1 MPSSRSESLKAP
13 QLSSDDLVPFDHVAA
28 GHDGVRSTISGS
40 LIVKPCTKQEVDF
53 YEASALHPAFQ
64 EFMPLFIG
72 SLSSADQQQPQ
83 AISAAHESGAIFL
96 PAPGNPPNS
105 SAGPDNPTSHP
116 CLCHPRLRLPHGQ
129 KSLLENVAAGFR
141 RPNVLDVKLGARLW
155 ADDAPPAKR
164 SKLDAVSKET
174 TSSILGY
181 RIAGMKVWTGEGGET
196 DEGTRTN
203 PFETRHEGGEGAK
216 GEVIEK
222 NGYRRYDKWYGRSF
236 NAQNVKQGFETF
248 LAGAKAGP
256 VDRSKMVAQRVANE
270 LKNLQEVLKSEESRM
285 YSASVLVVYEGDP
298 DAFEHALEE
307 EKRISQEEDQ
317 EDAEDDG
324 DDDDDEDEDENI
336 EFEFS
341 EEAMEVQLGDGKTQ
355 QVININI
362 DSQNPAISQLPDLG
376 DDEDEETPQIS
387 AGRGHNFRKWNHL
400 QIAESHHVPTRALLG
415 RSVWK
420 GPNIVP
426 IPLPRTLP
434 PPPNTPPIR
443 TQKRSATIL
452 PNFVG
457 IRFAVHNGKTYQEVY
472 ITEEMVGR
480 KLGEYVATRKRFTYK
495 QSKNK

>member
-116 CLCHPRLRLPHGQ
+116 CPVPPQTPAAARAEEPWVPSDGKKLETGL
-129 KSLLENVAAGFR
+129 SIVLENVAAGFR

-376 DDEDEETPQIS
+376 DDEDEETPKVHDLRVIDFAHGAWTPGQ
-387 AGRGHNFRKWNHL
+387 GPDENML
-400 QIAESHHVPTRALLG
+400 Q
-415 RSVWK
+415 
-420 GPNIVP
+420 
-426 IPLPRTLP
+426 
-434 PPPNTPPIR
+434 
-443 TQKRSATIL
+443 
-452 PNFVG
+452 G
-457 IRFAVHNGKTYQEVY
+457 IRNLIQMF
-472 ITEEMVGR
+472 EE
-480 KLGEYVATRKRFTYK
+480 LAH
-495 QSKNK
+495 